1 MAHHQLP
8 KYDDQSD
15 NWKAYIT
22 KAEAYFEATG
32 VSDLGKKRA
41 LLVAALSTHT
51 VQVLSGQV
59 APRKPNSLTYE
70 EAVNVLDDYFDPKRH
85 EITESYQFFNRC
97 QLEDDAHIWAL
108 TAPSNGRLPPPIL
121 RTFTWCGIDVPMIVD
136 TGSPACVVSK
146 EIFEKNREHW
156 PQLEPAFIK
165 LSCYLG
171 KLPVLGKLSM
181 AVCYSNKEVKSSLMV
196 LNCSGPSLCGRE
208 LISKFND
215 AGSSVLNVSVQQS
228 SGPGSSRT
236 PAMHA
241 VLSEFKDVFSPKLGL
256 IDGHPVHL
264 KLKESAMLKF
274 YHQPLVGL
282 LKADRPTPALAAAR
296 IQRWALY
303 LGGFCYQLQYSPGPA
318 NEADEWPLP
327 EATVYAGN
335 FGMSEK
341 WTPGIVESITGS
353 RMVSIRTPAGS
364 VRRHVDQVRNR
375 EDATP
380 PLGKDQ
386 EAAK

>member
-1 MAHHQLP
+1 MC
-8 KYDDQSD
+8 QSD
-15 NWKAYIT
+15 VRKGRPKARSQCRQG
-22 KAEAYFEATG
+22 EAFAVTAD
-32 VSDLGKKRA
+32 V
-41 LLVAALSTHT
+41 T
-51 VQVLSGQV
+51 
-59 APRKPNSLTYE
+59 E
-70 EAVNVLDDYFDPKRH
+70 ENADG
-85 EITESYQFFNRC
+85 
-97 QLEDDAHIWAL
+97 AHIWTL

-121 RTFTWCGIDVPMIVD
+121 RSFTWCGIDVPMIVD
-136 TGSPACVVSK
+136 TGSPVCVVSK

-156 PQLEPAFIK
+156 PQLETAFIK

-171 KLPVLGKLSM
+171 ELPVLGKLSM
-181 AVCYSNKEVKSSLMV
+181 SVSYNDQEVKSSLMV
-196 LNCSGPSLCGRE
+196 LNCSSPSLCGRE

-236 PAMHA
+236 PAIHA
-241 VLSEFKDVFSPKLGL
+241 VLSEFNDVFSPELGL
-256 IDGHPVHL
+256 TDGHPVHL
-264 KLKESAMLKF
+264 KLKEGTMPKF

-303 LGGFCYQLQYSPGPA
+303 FRGFRYQLQYSPGPA

-327 EATVYAGN
+327 LPEATDARN
-335 FGMSEK
+335 FGTGEK
-341 WTPGIVESITGS
+341 WTPGIVESTTGS

-386 EAAK
+386 EAANRESTGTPRDYPLSPRTPAEQGGITEPEHELQPELAGSNAEPVRSPQALRRSTRQRKPVQRLQY